1 MYMNQE
7 HKKSLFW
14 GVIGLSALVVALSFW
29 NYAGS
34 YADSIQ
40 PSSFRSFMV
49 TGEGKVTAV
58 PDVAQ
63 VSFSVLSEGGKDLGS
78 LQTKNTEKMNTA
90 IEFLKEQGI
99 DEKDIKTQQ
108 YNISPRY
115 QYYSC
120 PTQTYSAQ
128 PCPPADIVGYT
139 INQNVEVKIRDF
151 AKIGEVLGGLVEN
164 GANTVSQLAFTI
176 DDPTAVEMEAR
187 AEAIEKAK
195 AKAYQVADFGG
206 FSVGRLLS
214 VDESNYYPRPMMYKE
229 VLGMGGAEMD
239 AASAP
244 SIQPGS
250 QEVTVSVMLR
260 YEIK

>member
-1 MYMNQE
+1 MDQE
-7 HKKSLFW
+7 KKKSLFW
-14 GVIGLSALVVALSFW
+14 GVVGLSVLIVAFSFW
-29 NYAGS
+29 SYAGS

-40 PSSFRSFMV
+40 PSSFRSFSV
-49 TGEGKVTAV
+49 SGEGKITAV

-63 VSFSVLSEGGKDLGS
+63 VNFSVLTEGGKDLGA
-78 LQTKNTEKMNTA
+78 LQAQNTEKMNKA
-90 IEFLKEQGI
+90 IKFLKDQGV

-115 QYYSC
+115 QYYNC
-120 PTQTYSAQ
+120 PVQTYSVQ

-139 INQNVEVKIRDF
+139 VTQNVEVKIRDF
-151 AKIGEVLGGLVEN
+151 SKIGAALGGLVGN
-164 GANTVSQLAFTI
+164 GANTVSQLSFTI

-187 AEAIEKAK
+187 KEAIEKAR
-195 AKAYQVADFGG
+195 AKAEEVAEAGG

-214 VDESNYYPRPMMYKE
+214 VDENNYYPRPMYNTKE
-229 VLGMGGAEMD
+229 VLGMGVAMD
-239 AASAP
+239 SAAAP

-250 QEVTVSVMLR
+250 QEVSVTVMLR